1 MWTLVWAGLGWAPA
15 PAAAAAGRRMS
26 KVDWLS
32 LVCGLSATGH
42 EASKHDE
49 REGWEHE
56 WACTELVTPGRIC
69 ASRLGLGCR

>member
-1 MWTLVWAGLGWAPA
+1 
-15 PAAAAAGRRMS
+15 MS

-49 REGWEHE
+49 RGMGARVGMHG
-56 WACTELVTPGRIC
+56 ARN
-69 ASRLGLGCR
+69 AR